1 MDQHRD
7 SYEWYA
13 WSERSRRNHHRN
25 CVGGRSRGIGNQVTK
40 FFERYSLYCH
50 PTPGAVLTVRLQVLL
65 KLGLQPRADRRQ
77 LAVAACENNK
87 SCKHRGGNACDLVM
101 GARACW
107 VIESDRCGSA
117 DRHSYDAMKD
127 RRKASTNRHRCR
139 WQHLCPNKGLRSMAC
154 ATHPRRT
161 PPCRPP
167 SRSPRP
173 SYPRPPP
180 AKRSRHPCMKSE

>member
-1 MDQHRD
+1 M
-7 SYEWYA
+7 
-13 WSERSRRNHHRN
+13 
-25 CVGGRSRGIGNQVTK
+25 GGRSRGIGNQVTK

-127 RRKASTNRHRCR
+127 RRKASTKPAPMQAATPLPQQRSSKH
-139 WQHLCPNKGLRSMAC
+139 GLRY
-154 ATHPRRT
+154 
-161 PPCRPP
+161 
-167 SRSPRP
+167 SPA
-173 SYPRPPP
+173 SNSTLPP
-180 AKRSRHPCMKSE
+180 AFTISSSIISSPAPCKTKQAPMHEE